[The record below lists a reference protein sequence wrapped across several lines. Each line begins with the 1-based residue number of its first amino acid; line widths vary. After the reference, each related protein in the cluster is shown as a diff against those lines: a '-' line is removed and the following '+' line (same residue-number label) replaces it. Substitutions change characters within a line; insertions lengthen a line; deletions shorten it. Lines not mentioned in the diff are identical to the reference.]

1 MKKHH
6 FFIIFSCLV
15 SMGVKAQTTGQNPAR
30 QPSSAKNNALS
41 FGLSFPMG
49 AFNRT
54 HTGGVFIDYFRSKHR
69 YGNDV
74 LADKFIGF
82 AMNSGVSYN
91 VGKSTPV
98 TGYEFRYGGYFTI
111 YAMAGIDYKPAIPVN
126 ISLTAGPAMSIYEG
140 STDIG
145 AGVNLFWNYFLS
157 KNIAVGPGICYRKNS
172 KTDALWSGTIRASY
186 AF

>member
-1 MKKHH
+1 MKKDLLLL
-6 FFIIFSCLV
+6 FAGCLLTISILAQITV
-15 SMGVKAQTTGQNPAR
+15 PKNDKQQSKAM
-30 QPSSAKNNALS
+30 NNAVAL
-41 FGLSFPMG
+41 GLSFPMG

-54 HTGGVFIDYFRSKHR
+54 HTAGITLDYFRSTSR

-74 LADKFIGF
+74 LATKLINF
-82 AMNSGVSYN
+82 AMNGGISYN
-91 VGKSTPV
+91 AGKSTA
-98 TGYEFRYGGYFTI
+98 TAGYEFSYGGYFII

-126 ISLTAGPAMSIYEG
+126 IALTAGPVMSIYEG
-140 STDIG
+140 NAEIG

-157 KNIAVGPGICYRKNS
+157 KNIAVGPGISYRKHS